1 MSQGCVELNPA
12 FRDYQERS
20 VQVDKVLREL
30 RAKNAFVT
38 LKGWRDEVHISHYIL
53 KPFIKFYSP
62 SLIVV
67 CFVPYICK
75 YHNLM
80 IDIFIGSTLI

>member
-20 VQVDKVLREL
+20 VQIDKVLREL

-38 LKGWRDEVHISHYIL
+38 LKGWRDEVWPYYIYHKAL
-53 KPFIKFYSP
+53 FIIKKK
-62 SLIVV
+62 I
-67 CFVPYICK
+67 
-75 YHNLM
+75 
-80 IDIFIGSTLI
+80 

>member
-38 LKGWRDEVHISHYIL
+38 LKGWRDEVYHIIS
-53 KPFIKFYSP
+53 
-62 SLIVV
+62 
-67 CFVPYICK
+67 
-75 YHNLM
+75 
-80 IDIFIGSTLI
+80 